1 MDEVTTSKINMNGLV
16 ESFKQELT
24 FDDIVVEINKKT
36 ILDHVWGTVSSGE
49 LMAVMGPSGSGK
61 TTLLNTISG
70 RMQMCQGSIK
80 LNSNKLTRSLR
91 RQIAYVLQKDI
102 FPSKLTL
109 REMLHF
115 TAMIQLPEKM
125 SIEQKKKRI
134 DNIVSVME
142 LEKCLDTVMGDSMN
156 RGLSGGEMKR
166 ANIAC
171 ELLTDPNIII
181 IDEPTSGLDSSMAFK
196 LMLNLEQFVKD
207 SNKIVIATIH
217 QPSSKI
223 FHMFHSLLILAEG
236 KVVFHGEASRCLDVF
251 ETYGLHCAEHYN
263 PADFILDSVQY
274 INENVKHMIKDSN
287 ANKYAK
293 SQLQSTDINSEETR
307 EVPSANNGEVSFL
320 LPREEAYPK
329 WPTSFFTQFYWLAWR
344 NYKQSKTRIISKFE
358 IARAIILSIF
368 LGLVYFQLERT
379 EDKIREYKGLLFFL
393 VTHWTFQ
400 PLLEAVL
407 SFPAEKE
414 ILYKERAAG
423 YYRLSAYYLAKIVS
437 EAPLTLVLPM
447 FSFIIVCMFAGLYRP
462 GVLFASMGTLV
473 FHAVLSQGFGILF
486 GIIFLDT
493 QWALTLSTVF
503 TVINML
509 VAGFYAET
517 FPSWLTW
524 SRNISF
530 LAYSY
535 NILIYLEFSH
545 GDPVK
550 CLNTTLPSNFG
561 LCRDVVDYVPS
572 ALVIE
577 MSKIDLPFF
586 ANVILLIILFVATR
600 LASYLVLR
608 YKHHPVS
615 A

>member
-1 MDEVTTSKINMNGLV
+1 
-16 ESFKQELT
+16 
-24 FDDIVVEINKKT
+24 
-36 ILDHVWGTVSSGE
+36 
-49 LMAVMGPSGSGK
+49 MAVMGPSGSGK

-142 LEKCLDTVMGDSMN
+142 LEKCLDTVMGNSMN

-181 IDEPTSGLDSSMAFK
+181 ID
-196 LMLNLEQFVKD
+196 
-207 SNKIVIATIH
+207 
-217 QPSSKI
+217 
-223 FHMFHSLLILAEG
+223 
-236 KVVFHGEASRCLDVF
+236 VVFHGEASRCLDVF
-251 ETYGLHCAEHYN
+251 ETYGLYCAEHYN

-274 INENVKHMIKDSN
+274 INENVKQMIKDSN
-287 ANKYAK
+287 VNKYMK
-293 SQLQSTDINSEETR
+293 NQSQSTDINSEETR

-320 LPREEAYPK
+320 IPREEAYPK

-407 SFPAEKE
+407 SFPTEKE

-486 GIIFLDT
+486 GVIFLDT

-503 TVINML
+503 TVVNML

-550 CLNTTLPSNFG
+550 CLNITLPSNFG
-561 LCRDVVDYVPS
+561 LCRDAVDYVPS
-572 ALVIE
+572 NLVIE
-577 MSKIDLPFF
+577 MSKIDLPLF

-600 LASYLVLR
+600 LASYLVLHIEYLIR
-608 YKHHPVS
+608 QFVEFLFFLFLFLFFFSFSFHCILFVFFFLSVFFFFFFLPVIFS
-615 A
+615 FFSPIFSVFCFLLFFIFFPSIFFLPSPI